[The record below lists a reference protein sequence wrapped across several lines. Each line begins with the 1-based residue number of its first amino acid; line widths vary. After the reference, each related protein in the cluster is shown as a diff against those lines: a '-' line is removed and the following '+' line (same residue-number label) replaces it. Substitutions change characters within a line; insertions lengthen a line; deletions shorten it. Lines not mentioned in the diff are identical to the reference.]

1 MTDLKEI
8 QETFDLLPEWE
19 DRYAYLIDLGRNLS
33 PLDDSKKVDD
43 NLVRGCTSRV
53 WMIFDVDEKGVL
65 TIQADSDAHIV
76 KGLIALVLA
85 AYNGLNINEMSL
97 VNMDKIFLNLGLSE
111 HLSPNRRNG
120 FFSMVNKIQG
130 LGR

>member
-19 DRYAYLIDLGRNLS
+19 DRYAYLIDLGRNL
-33 PLDDSKKVDD
+33 PPMDDSDKNDN

-53 WMIFDVDEKGVL
+53 WMVSKVDENDIL
-65 TIQADSDAHIV
+65 DIRADSDAHIV

-85 AYNGLNINEMSL
+85 TYSGKNIDIVQS
-97 VNMDKIFLNLGLSE
+97 VNMDEISLNLGLSE

-120 FFSMVNKIQG
+120 FFAMVNRIRE